1 MAKRLATNSSLN
13 LTTNEK
19 VALAMLD
26 GFADPSAS
34 VITAIGIVTNVIVL
48 SVIFFF
54 QYQKNRSPI
63 SVSRSTSRD
72 GKSQQQLQLH
82 ELPPL
87 QQQQQQQ
94 QNQPQPHQELL
105 RQQYSNQSTRSVEPR
120 RKWASAY
127 IHLLFLAV
135 SDLSVNVICFGGAI
149 WRWCLFFDDGAL
161 TAFPRIEATTS
172 PPLTTL
178 TQTSSPSLSSPSLS
192 SPSLS
197 SPSPP
202 LSSFVNRFLVWY
214 SALIIFLNINRL
226 LHVFI
231 MFLRARALV
240 SAVAASEA
248 LAKSAVDI
256 VVEVVVFLLVYFVC
270 NVILVFAVFFA
281 YLW

>member
-1 MAKRLATNSSLN
+1 MILP
-13 LTTNEK
+13 EK

-54 QYQKNRSPI
+54 QYKKNRSPI

-127 IHLLFLAV
+127 ITVGRPF
-135 SDLSVNVICFGGAI
+135 
-149 WRWCLFFDDGAL
+149 
-161 TAFPRIEATTS
+161 
-172 PPLTTL
+172 
-178 TQTSSPSLSSPSLS
+178 SLPQ
-192 SPSLS
+192 
-197 SPSPP
+197 
-202 LSSFVNRFLVWY
+202 
-214 SALIIFLNINRL
+214 
-226 LHVFI
+226 
-231 MFLRARALV
+231 RAL
-240 SAVAASEA
+240 
-248 LAKSAVDI
+248 LGQKWR
-256 VVEVVVFLLVYFVC
+256 
-270 NVILVFAVFFA
+270 NKKRQT
-281 YLW
+281 